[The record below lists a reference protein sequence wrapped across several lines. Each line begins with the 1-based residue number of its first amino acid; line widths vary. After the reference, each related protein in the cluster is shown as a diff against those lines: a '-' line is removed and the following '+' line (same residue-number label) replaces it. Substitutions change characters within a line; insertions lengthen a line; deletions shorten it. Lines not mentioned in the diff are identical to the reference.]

1 MVKTP
6 QGFDTIFIHLTME
19 CRVAGRNL
27 RPATEYIL
35 SQKTGS
41 IPFVFVLVFMGNLTG
56 GRKLRPD

>member
-6 QGFDTIFIHLTME
+6 QGFDAIFIHLTME

-35 SQKTGS
+35 SQK
-41 IPFVFVLVFMGNLTG
+41 
-56 GRKLRPD
+56 PDQYPLYLFWFSWET